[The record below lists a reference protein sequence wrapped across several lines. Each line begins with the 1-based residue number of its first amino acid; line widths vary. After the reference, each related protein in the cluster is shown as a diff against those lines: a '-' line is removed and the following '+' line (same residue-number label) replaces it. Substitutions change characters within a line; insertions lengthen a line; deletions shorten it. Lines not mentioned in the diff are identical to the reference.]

1 MRAKTY
7 PHTCHHPK
15 KDIREKKR
23 ICNLRAVPCWLVR
36 RERGVFPR
44 PLSGINTLHGMCVNP
59 WVTRVAYK
67 CFFSYCTSLS
77 SSICLSVYSLIY
89 LGKCDKV
96 TVIEVDESV

>member
-36 RERGVFPR
+36 QERANEPRRKLERGVR
-44 PLSGINTLHGMCVNP
+44 
-59 WVTRVAYK
+59 
-67 CFFSYCTSLS
+67 SL
-77 SSICLSVYSLIY
+77 VRYQ
-89 LGKCDKV
+89 V
-96 TVIEVDESV
+96 